1 MVIRLGRKTI
11 GDGRTCFLIAE
22 AGVNHDGRL
31 DRALRLVDVAANAGA
46 DAVKFQTFRA
56 DALAA
61 ACAPQAAY
69 QNRAAAAR
77 SQRDML
83 RRLELNEAAHRALIA
98 RCRKRAILFLSTPF
112 DEESADLL
120 ERLDVPAF
128 KLPSGELTNLPLL
141 SHVARKRRPMLVST
155 GMATL
160 AEVRAAVRV
169 IRRAGNPPLALL
181 HCVSSY
187 PAEPA
192 WSNLRAMATLR
203 HAFRVPTG
211 YSDHALGPEVSLA
224 AAALGAAVLEKHF
237 TLDKNRP
244 GPDHAMS
251 MSPAELKAW
260 VRSVRAVE
268 SALGDGLKRPV
279 PPEIPIARAARKSL
293 VAARPIALGERLTA
307 GAVTRK
313 RPGTGL
319 PPAALTGLL
328 GRRALRDIPA
338 DALLSRRLFS

>member
-11 GDGRTCFLIAE
+11 GDARPCFLIAE

-31 DRALRLVDVAANAGA
+31 DLALRLVDDAAAAGA

-61 ACAPQAAY
+61 ASAPQAAY
-69 QNRAAAAR
+69 QRRGAAAR

-83 RRLELNEAAHRALIA
+83 RRLEMNEAAHRALIA
-98 RCRKRAILFLSTPF
+98 RCRKRGILFLSTPF

-120 ERLDVPAF
+120 ERLGVPAF
-128 KLPSGELTNLPLL
+128 KMPSGELTNLPFLE
-141 SHVARKRRPMLVST
+141 HVARKGRPMLVST

-160 AEVRAAVRV
+160 AEVRTAVNA
-169 IRRAGNPPLALL
+169 IRRAGDPPLVLL

-187 PAEPA
+187 PAKPA

-203 HAFRVPTG
+203 NSFRVPTG

-224 AAALGAAVLEKHF
+224 AAALGAEILEKHF
-237 TLDKNRP
+237 TLDKSRK
-244 GPDHAMS
+244 GPDHVMS
-251 MSPAELKAW
+251 MSPAELRAW
-260 VRSVRAVE
+260 VQGVRAVE
-268 SALGDGLKRPV
+268 SAMGDGIKRPTAS
-279 PPEIPIARAARKSL
+279 EIPIAKVARKSL
-293 VAARPIALGERLTA
+293 VAARLIIRGERLTT
-307 GAVTRK
+307 GATARK

-319 PPAALTGLL
+319 PPAALAGLL
-328 GRRALRDIPA
+328 GRRARRDIPA

>member
-1 MVIRLGRKTI
+1 MVIRLGLKKI
-11 GDGRTCFLIAE
+11 GDGQRCFLIAE

-31 DRALRLVDVAANAGA
+31 DLALRLVNAAADAGA
-46 DAVKFQTFRA
+46 DAVKFQTFGA

-61 ACAPQAAY
+61 ASAPQAAY
-69 QNRAAAAR
+69 QRRGAAAR

-83 RRLELNEAAHRALIA
+83 RRLELDEASHRALIA
-98 RCRKRAILFLSTPF
+98 RCRKRGIMFLSTPF

-120 ERLDVPAF
+120 ERLAVPAF
-128 KLPSGELTNLPLL
+128 KLPSGELTNLPFLA
-141 SHVARKRRPMLVST
+141 HVARKGRPMLVST

-160 AEVRAAVRV
+160 AEVRAAVSA

-192 WSNLRAMATLR
+192 RSNLRAMAAMR
-203 HAFRVPTG
+203 NVFRVPTG

-237 TLDKNRP
+237 TLDKNRK

-251 MSPAELKAW
+251 MSPVELRAW
-260 VRSVRAVE
+260 VQGVRAVE
-268 SALGDGLKRPV
+268 SALGDGIKRPTA
-279 PPEIPIARAARKSL
+279 PEIAIAKVARKSL
-293 VAARPIALGERLTA
+293 VAARPIARGERLTP
-307 GAVTRK
+307 GAVARK

-319 PPAALTGLL
+319 PPAALAGLL
-328 GRRALRDIPA
+328 GRRARRDIPA
-338 DALLSRRLFS
+338 DALLSRSQFA